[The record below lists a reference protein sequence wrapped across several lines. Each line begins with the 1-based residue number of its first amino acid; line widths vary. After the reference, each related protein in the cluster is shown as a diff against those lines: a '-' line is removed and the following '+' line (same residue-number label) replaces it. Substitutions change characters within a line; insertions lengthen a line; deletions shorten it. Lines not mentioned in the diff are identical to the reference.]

1 MDSNWINVYSSANL
15 QKVELL
21 KHILQEND
29 IDAVVMNRQD
39 STYPVIGEIELYV
52 NRDKVIPAKKIIEN
66 TDL

>member
-1 MDSNWINVYSSANL
+1 MDINWINVYSSFNL

-39 STYPVIGEIELYV
+39 STYPVIGEIALYV
-52 NRDKVIPAKKIIEN
+52 NRDNVIPAKKIIEN